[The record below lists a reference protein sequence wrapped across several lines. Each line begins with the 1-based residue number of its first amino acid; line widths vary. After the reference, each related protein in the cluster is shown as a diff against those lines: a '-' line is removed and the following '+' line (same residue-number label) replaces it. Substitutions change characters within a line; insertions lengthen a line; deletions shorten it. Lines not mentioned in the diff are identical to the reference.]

1 MPQLTFTIERPKH
14 PPETIVY
21 PVKLILCLGF
31 AGRDQSK
38 VREHIRELEAIGVEC
53 PTKTPVIYPVSGL
66 LATTADVIQVVGA
79 DTGPEVEF
87 AFLPYQGRL
96 LVGLASD
103 QTDRSLERV
112 SIYKSKQICP
122 KPLSSVLWDFEDLAD
137 HWDELILRS
146 WVHTG
151 AEETLYQDSPA
162 SALLPVPTIMEHVRQ
177 EYPNLEGVLILSG
190 TVPTLGG
197 LATPAKFAALLSDPA
212 LNREMEIRLTYE
224 VENLLRK

>member
-1 MPQLTFTIERPKH
+1 MPQLTFTVERPKH
-14 PPETIVY
+14 SPETILY

-53 PTKTPVIYPVSGL
+53 PAKTPVIYPASGL
-66 LATTADVIQVVGA
+66 LATTAATVQVVGA

-87 AFLPYQGRL
+87 ALLPYQGRL

-103 QTDRSLERV
+103 QTDRSLEKV

-122 KPLSSVLWDFEDLAD
+122 KPLSSVLWDYEDVAD

-146 WVHTG
+146 WVNTG

-162 SALLPVPTIMEHVRQ
+162 SALLPVPTIMENVSQ
-177 EYPNLEGVLILSG
+177 EYPDLEGVLILSG

-197 LATPAKFAALLSDPA
+197 LATPSKFAALLSDPV
-212 LNREMEIRLTYE
+212 LGREIQLAYE
-224 VENLLRK
+224 VKDLLKK